1 MPSSEVMHKF
11 GAGTLKSGSGEP
23 VKNQKQ
29 AVAIMYSE
37 KRKEAA
43 HGGTYPEKH
52 AEGGAVKGYMGRETK
67 FAEGGPVTARSG
79 DWKKTVPNRGFLDQP
94 DRFRGEDE
102 PGAKKNARNPDPTLD
117 VWGKGSSKANPA
129 ASDKSEKPIKPRG

>member
-1 MPSSEVMHKF
+1 MEAIAHSPEFAKK
-11 GAGTLKSGSGEP
+11 AGVSQSVGKDF
-23 VKNQKQ
+23 
-29 AVAIMYSE
+29 
-37 KRKEAA
+37 AA
-43 HGGTYPEKH
+43 ADKGRSFEG
-52 AEGGAVKGYMGRETK
+52 GGAVKGYMGRETK

-129 ASDKSEKPIKPRG
+129 ASDKSEKPVKPRG